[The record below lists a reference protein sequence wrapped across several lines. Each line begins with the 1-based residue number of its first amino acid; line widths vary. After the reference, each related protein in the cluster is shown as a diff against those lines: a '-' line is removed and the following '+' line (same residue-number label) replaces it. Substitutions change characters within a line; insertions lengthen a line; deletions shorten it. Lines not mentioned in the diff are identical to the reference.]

1 MTSAHVPEPP
11 TIDPRAPL
19 ARRARRR
26 HLVIA
31 DDSAEMRRLI
41 RGAIGRQFDDVI
53 EVADGRALF
62 WAILRASVTAHDK
75 AAPELVLITD
85 VAMPAYD
92 GLEVIDAWHDVEQ
105 DIPTIVITA
114 FPSETVRARAQAL
127 GVFLLAKP
135 FSIAQ
140 LRQVVHDRFD
150 VARDP

>member
-11 TIDPRAPL
+11 TIDPRVSP

-31 DDSAEMRRLI
+31 DDSAEMRQLI

-62 WAILRASVTAHDK
+62 WAILRARVMTHDK

-92 GLEVIDAWHDVEQ
+92 GLEVIDAWHDVEP

-114 FPSETVRARAQAL
+114 FPSETVRARARAL
-127 GVFLLAKP
+127 GVALLAKP

-150 VARDP
+150 VERDH